1 MLYNKRWDLDEIGKI
16 LWDAADYIE
25 QAGWTQHALETS
37 NGRVCMLGAIIKSGA
52 NGSFN
57 QYPAVERLAI
67 HLGRKCGDLAGFV
80 VTWNDYTCKSQ
91 EQAVEALR
99 AAAKKVSSL
108 ALGALISQ

>member
-25 QAGWTQHALETS
+25 QAGWTQHALETP

-57 QYPAVERLAI
+57 QYPAVERLAT
-67 HLGRKCGDLAGFV
+67 HLGRKCGDLAG
-80 VTWNDYTCKSQ
+80 
-91 EQAVEALR
+91 LR
-99 AAAKKVSSL
+99 RHLERLHLQKPKAS
-108 ALGALISQ
+108 G